1 MWYTYTYIHIHIYAY
16 IISVSQAYFGSISIY
31 RSPVLSASL
40 PSQVATLRNNRV
52 VRRVCKDLS
61 VQFHKGLLGF
71 SLICHILQSGAA
83 VFTASSLRN
92 NNKSFILTWRCMYH
106 VCIRCFNA
114 SNSFGKVLFLPGK
127 HQNWEL
133 PAQAHF
139 WFGLKNVPYICVS
152 SIGCEKRHMLSVL
165 ITVSCRFRC
174 EKKKARRISI
184 RTPDRGNYMRLWE
197 SLKYFSRVAGMSCWY
212 LVNQIIAPI

>member
-1 MWYTYTYIHIHIYAY
+1 MY

-106 VCIRCFNA
+106 VCIRCIRCFNA
-114 SNSFGKVLFLPGK
+114 SNSFSSLARCCFCQASTK
-127 HQNWEL
+127 NWEL

-139 WFGLKNVPYICVS
+139 WFGLKCPLHLRFKHRLWKASHVIRSDNSELQVP
-152 SIGCEKRHMLSVL
+152 
-165 ITVSCRFRC
+165 TA
-174 EKKKARRISI
+174 KKKKLVKSLHS
-184 RTPDRGNYMRLWE
+184 DRFWATCVCGRAWIILVE
-197 SLKYFSRVAGMSCWY
+197 LLGCPWY
-212 LVNQIIAPI
+212 LVNYL